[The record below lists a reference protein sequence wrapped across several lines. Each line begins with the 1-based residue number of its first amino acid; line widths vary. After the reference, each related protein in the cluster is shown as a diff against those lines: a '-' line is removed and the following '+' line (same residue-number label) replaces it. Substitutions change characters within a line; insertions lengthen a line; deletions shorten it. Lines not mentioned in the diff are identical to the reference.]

1 MKTEDIKR
9 MAQAW
14 LQVQEA
20 SKKKLDPVGKADAD
34 IDNDGDVDKSD
45 KYLHNRRK
53 TVSAAIKGKGKGKEV
68 EVQTS
73 EGKLPPALQA
83 YMDKKKGKKS
93 KDKED
98 DDEEDEKDDMKEEVE
113 ELDELSS
120 DTLKS
125 YAKKAG
131 SNLQKHQRKTK
142 DWDSRT
148 DSRSGKI
155 MDYPW
160 KGGEAPSKDTED
172 KTRKA
177 VSKRSTGILTARGKL
192 GMKKNS
198 FSVKVKANEEVEEL
212 DELSK
217 KTLGSY
223 VKKAS
228 RNLAGR
234 EYKRGA
240 EKDAS
245 MANLQKSYK
254 RDMGISKAVDKM
266 TKEEVDEAK
275 LTDKQVKA
283 ALSSAKAKPKD
294 KVSLKP
300 APWDMKKESVQTEAA
315 TASHSGRPGVASPPG
330 EGLSPNAKK
339 ELARKTPMP
348 DFVNEPKVDKKSFDA
363 MRKSAKKAPA
373 RHGDALQGDKN
384 IINKPLDITA
394 RASKKEDDGFKDA

>member
-34 IDNDGDVDKSD
+34 IDNDGDTDKSD

-53 TVSAAIKGKGKGKEV
+53 AVSAAIKAKGKGKEV

-98 DDEEDEKDDMKEEVE
+98 DDEEDDEKDDMKEE
-113 ELDELSS
+113 
-120 DTLKS
+120 
-125 YAKKAG
+125 AK
-131 SNLQKHQRKTK
+131 
-142 DWDSRT
+142 
-148 DSRSGKI
+148 
-155 MDYPW
+155 
-160 KGGEAPSKDTED
+160 
-172 KTRKA
+172 
-177 VSKRSTGILTARGKL
+177 
-192 GMKKNS
+192 
-198 FSVKVKANEEVEEL
+198 EL

-315 TASHSGRPGVASPPG
+315 TASISGRPGVASPPG

-348 DFVNEPKVDKKSFDA
+348 DFVNEPKIDKASYDA
-363 MRKSAKKAPA
+363 MRKSGKKAPA

>member
-34 IDNDGDVDKSD
+34 IDNDGDTDKSD

-53 TVSAAIKGKGKGKEV
+53 AVSAAIKAKGKGKEV

-98 DDEEDEKDDMKEEVE
+98 DDEEDDEKDDMKEE
-113 ELDELSS
+113 
-120 DTLKS
+120 
-125 YAKKAG
+125 AK
-131 SNLQKHQRKTK
+131 
-142 DWDSRT
+142 
-148 DSRSGKI
+148 
-155 MDYPW
+155 
-160 KGGEAPSKDTED
+160 
-172 KTRKA
+172 
-177 VSKRSTGILTARGKL
+177 
-192 GMKKNS
+192 
-198 FSVKVKANEEVEEL
+198 EL

-245 MANLQKSYK
+245 TANLQKSYK
-254 RDMGISKAVDKM
+254 RDMGISKAIDKM
-266 TKEEVDEAK
+266 TKEE
-275 LTDKQVKA
+275 TD
-283 ALSSAKAKPKD
+283 LG
-294 KVSLKP
+294 
-300 APWDMKKESVQTEAA
+300 EAA
-315 TASHSGRPGVASPPG
+315 TASISGRPGVASPPG

-348 DFVNEPKVDKKSFDA
+348 DFVNEPKIDKKSYDA
-363 MRKSAKKAPA
+363 IRKSGPTAPYKAP
-373 RHGDALQGDKN
+373 GDKN

>member
-53 TVSAAIKGKGKGKEV
+53 TVSAAIKAKGKDKTV

-73 EGKLPPALQA
+73 ESKLPPALQA

-93 KDKED
+93 KDN
-98 DDEEDEKDDMKEEVE
+98 MKEEAELE
-113 ELDELSS
+113 EAFKKGDVVKPTKGPHKGVPHEVIHDFGDGNYNIKPKGLNPKQIKYSMGAAKAHKS
-120 DTLKS
+120 DL
-125 YAKKAG
+125 
-131 SNLQKHQRKTK
+131 
-142 DWDSRT
+142 
-148 DSRSGKI
+148 
-155 MDYPW
+155 
-160 KGGEAPSKDTED
+160 
-172 KTRKA
+172 
-177 VSKRSTGILTARGKL
+177 
-192 GMKKNS
+192 
-198 FSVKVKANEEVEEL
+198 VKEEVEEL

-245 MANLQKSYK
+245 TANLQKSYK

-315 TASHSGRPGVASPPG
+315 TASISGRPGVASPPG

-348 DFVNEPKVDKKSFDA
+348 DFVNEPKIDKKSYDA
-363 MRKSAKKAPA
+363 IRKSGPTAPYKAP
-373 RHGDALQGDKN
+373 GDKN

-394 RASKKEDDGFKDA
+394 KASKKEDDGFKDSL

>member
-53 TVSAAIKGKGKGKEV
+53 TVSAAIKAKGKDKTV

-73 EGKLPPALQA
+73 ESKLPPALQA

-93 KDKED
+93 KDN
-98 DDEEDEKDDMKEEVE
+98 MKEEAELE
-113 ELDELSS
+113 EAFKKGDVVKPTKGPHKGVPHEVIHDFGDGNYNIKPKGLNPKQIKYSMGAAKAHKS
-120 DTLKS
+120 DL
-125 YAKKAG
+125 
-131 SNLQKHQRKTK
+131 
-142 DWDSRT
+142 
-148 DSRSGKI
+148 
-155 MDYPW
+155 
-160 KGGEAPSKDTED
+160 
-172 KTRKA
+172 
-177 VSKRSTGILTARGKL
+177 
-192 GMKKNS
+192 
-198 FSVKVKANEEVEEL
+198 VKEEVEEL

-245 MANLQKSYK
+245 TANLQKSYK

-275 LTDKQVKA
+275 LTDKQVKNALA
-283 ALSSAKAKPKD
+283 AAKAKPKD

-300 APWDMKKESVQTEAA
+300 APWDKKDMKESRWPIYNRIQEAKDAHLKSA
-315 TASHSGRPGVASPPG
+315 TAPEAIDSKASKG
-330 EGLSPNAKK
+330 EK
-339 ELARKTPMP
+339 
-348 DFVNEPKVDKKSFDA
+348 DFVNLHGGLNGNDSGIDG
-363 MRKSAKKAPA
+363 AKA
-373 RHGDALQGDKN
+373 ALQTAQAALSRVKPAAKRPGDNSAGDKS
-384 IINKPLDITA
+384 IIKSTEA
-394 RASKKEDDGFKDA
+394 K

>member
-53 TVSAAIKGKGKGKEV
+53 AVSTAIKAKGKDKTV

-93 KDKED
+93 KDKEED
-98 DDEEDEKDDMKEEVE
+98 DEKDDMKEEDRSK
-113 ELDELSS
+113 LDTFIKNMDGNKLYPA
-120 DTLKS
+120 T
-125 YAKKAG
+125 KKRPPT
-131 SNLQKHQRKTK
+131 QHVMKTK
-142 DWDSRT
+142 
-148 DSRSGKI
+148 
-155 MDYPW
+155 
-160 KGGEAPSKDTED
+160 KDVQ
-172 KTRKA
+172 K
-177 VSKRSTGILTARGKL
+177 
-192 GMKKNS
+192 
-198 FSVKVKANEEVEEL
+198 EEVEEL

-240 EKDAS
+240 EKDTS
-245 MANLQKSYK
+245 TANLQKSYK
-254 RDMGISKAVDKM
+254 RDMGISKAIDKM
-266 TKEEVDEAK
+266 TKEE
-275 LTDKQVKA
+275 TD
-283 ALSSAKAKPKD
+283 LG
-294 KVSLKP
+294 
-300 APWDMKKESVQTEAA
+300 EAA
-315 TASHSGRPGVASPPG
+315 TASHSGRPGVASPRG
-330 EGLSPNAKK
+330 EGLDPAGKR

-348 DFVNEPKVDKKSFDA
+348 DFVNEPKIDKKSYDA
-363 MRKSAKKAPA
+363 IRKSGPTAPYKAP
-373 RHGDALQGDKN
+373 GDKN

-394 RASKKEDDGFKDA
+394 KASKKEDDGFKDS

>member
-53 TVSAAIKGKGKGKEV
+53 AVSTAIKAKGKDKTV

-98 DDEEDEKDDMKEEVE
+98 DDEEDDEKDDMKEEADRSK
-113 ELDELSS
+113 LDVF
-120 DTLKS
+120 LKNMAANGNKL
-125 YAKKAG
+125 YPATKKRPPT
-131 SNLQKHQRKTK
+131 QYVMKTK
-142 DWDSRT
+142 
-148 DSRSGKI
+148 
-155 MDYPW
+155 
-160 KGGEAPSKDTED
+160 KDVQ
-172 KTRKA
+172 K
-177 VSKRSTGILTARGKL
+177 
-192 GMKKNS
+192 
-198 FSVKVKANEEVEEL
+198 EEVEEL

-245 MANLQKSYK
+245 TANLQKSYK
-254 RDMGISKAVDKM
+254 RDMGISKAIDKM
-266 TKEEVDEAK
+266 TKEE
-275 LTDKQVKA
+275 TD
-283 ALSSAKAKPKD
+283 LG
-294 KVSLKP
+294 
-300 APWDMKKESVQTEAA
+300 EAA
-315 TASHSGRPGVASPPG
+315 TASISGRPGVASPPG

-348 DFVNEPKVDKKSFDA
+348 DFVNEPKIDKKSYDVI
-363 MRKSAKKAPA
+363 RKSGPTAPYKAP
-373 RHGDALQGDKN
+373 GDKN

-394 RASKKEDDGFKDA
+394 KASKKEDDGFKDSL

>member
-34 IDNDGDVDKSD
+34 IDNDGDTDKSD

-53 TVSAAIKGKGKGKEV
+53 AVSAAIKAKGKGKEV

-98 DDEEDEKDDMKEEVE
+98 DDEEDEKDDMKEE
-113 ELDELSS
+113 
-120 DTLKS
+120 
-125 YAKKAG
+125 AK
-131 SNLQKHQRKTK
+131 
-142 DWDSRT
+142 
-148 DSRSGKI
+148 
-155 MDYPW
+155 
-160 KGGEAPSKDTED
+160 
-172 KTRKA
+172 
-177 VSKRSTGILTARGKL
+177 
-192 GMKKNS
+192 
-198 FSVKVKANEEVEEL
+198 EL

-315 TASHSGRPGVASPPG
+315 TASISGRPGVASPPD

-348 DFVNEPKVDKKSFDA
+348 DFVNEPKIDKKSYDA
-363 MRKSAKKAPA
+363 IRKSGPTAPYKAP
-373 RHGDALQGDKN
+373 GDKN

-394 RASKKEDDGFKDA
+394 KASKKEDDGFKDSL

>member
-53 TVSAAIKGKGKGKEV
+53 AVSTAIKAKGKGKEV

-266 TKEEVDEAK
+266 TKEE
-275 LTDKQVKA
+275 TD
-283 ALSSAKAKPKD
+283 LG
-294 KVSLKP
+294 
-300 APWDMKKESVQTEAA
+300 EAA
-315 TASHSGRPGVASPPG
+315 TASISGRPGVASPPG
-330 EGLSPNAKK
+330 EGLDPAGKR

-348 DFVNEPKVDKKSFDA
+348 DFVNEPKIDKKSYDA
-363 MRKSAKKAPA
+363 IRKSGPTAPYKAP
-373 RHGDALQGDKN
+373 GDKN

-394 RASKKEDDGFKDA
+394 KASKKEDDGFKDSL

>member
-53 TVSAAIKGKGKGKEV
+53 TVSAAIKAKGKDKTV

-93 KDKED
+93 KDNMKEEAEL
-98 DDEEDEKDDMKEEVE
+98 EEAFKKGDVVKPTKGPHRGVPHEVIHDFGDGNYNIKPKGLSPKQIRYSMGAAKAHQSDLVKEEVE
-113 ELDELSS
+113 ELE
-120 DTLKS
+120 
-125 YAKKAG
+125 
-131 SNLQKHQRKTK
+131 
-142 DWDSRT
+142 
-148 DSRSGKI
+148 
-155 MDYPW
+155 
-160 KGGEAPSKDTED
+160 
-172 KTRKA
+172 
-177 VSKRSTGILTARGKL
+177 
-192 GMKKNS
+192 
-198 FSVKVKANEEVEEL
+198 
-212 DELSK
+212 ELSK
-217 KTLGSY
+217 ETLGSY

-245 MANLQKSYK
+245 TTNLQKSYK
-254 RDMGISKAVDKM
+254 RDMGISKAIDKL
-266 TKEEVDEAK
+266 TKEE
-275 LTDKQVKA
+275 TD
-283 ALSSAKAKPKD
+283 LG
-294 KVSLKP
+294 
-300 APWDMKKESVQTEAA
+300 EAA
-315 TASHSGRPGVASPPG
+315 TASISGRPGVASPAG

-348 DFVNEPKVDKKSFDA
+348 DFVNEPKIDKATYDA
-363 MRKSAKKAPA
+363 IRKSGPTAPYKAP
-373 RHGDALQGDKN
+373 GDKN

-394 RASKKEDDGFKDA
+394 KASKKEDDGFKDS

>member
-53 TVSAAIKGKGKGKEV
+53 TVSAAIKAKGKDKTV

-98 DDEEDEKDDMKEEVE
+98 DEKDDMK
-113 ELDELSS
+113 
-120 DTLKS
+120 
-125 YAKKAG
+125 
-131 SNLQKHQRKTK
+131 
-142 DWDSRT
+142 
-148 DSRSGKI
+148 
-155 MDYPW
+155 
-160 KGGEAPSKDTED
+160 
-172 KTRKA
+172 
-177 VSKRSTGILTARGKL
+177 
-192 GMKKNS
+192 
-198 FSVKVKANEEVEEL
+198 EEVEEL

-240 EKDAS
+240 EKDTS
-245 MANLQKSYK
+245 TANLQKSYK
-254 RDMGISKAVDKM
+254 RDMGISKAIDKM
-266 TKEEVDEAK
+266 TKEE
-275 LTDKQVKA
+275 TD
-283 ALSSAKAKPKD
+283 LG
-294 KVSLKP
+294 
-300 APWDMKKESVQTEAA
+300 EAA
-315 TASHSGRPGVASPPG
+315 TASHSGRPGVASPRG
-330 EGLSPNAKK
+330 EGLDPAGKR

-348 DFVNEPKVDKKSFDA
+348 DFVNEPKIDKKSYDA
-363 MRKSAKKAPA
+363 IRKSGPTAPYKAP
-373 RHGDALQGDKN
+373 GDKN

-394 RASKKEDDGFKDA
+394 KASKKEDDGFKDS

>member
-34 IDNDGDVDKSD
+34 IDNDGDTDKSD

-53 TVSAAIKGKGKGKEV
+53 AVSAAIKAKGKGKEV

-98 DDEEDEKDDMKEEVE
+98 DDEEDEKDDMKEE
-113 ELDELSS
+113 
-120 DTLKS
+120 
-125 YAKKAG
+125 AK
-131 SNLQKHQRKTK
+131 
-142 DWDSRT
+142 
-148 DSRSGKI
+148 
-155 MDYPW
+155 
-160 KGGEAPSKDTED
+160 
-172 KTRKA
+172 
-177 VSKRSTGILTARGKL
+177 
-192 GMKKNS
+192 
-198 FSVKVKANEEVEEL
+198 EL

-245 MANLQKSYK
+245 MTNLQKSYK

-283 ALSSAKAKPKD
+283 ALSAAKAKPKD

-315 TASHSGRPGVASPPG
+315 TASISGRPGVASPPG

-348 DFVNEPKVDKKSFDA
+348 DFVNEPKIDKKSYDA
-363 MRKSAKKAPA
+363 IRKSGPTAPYKAP
-373 RHGDALQGDKN
+373 GDKN

-394 RASKKEDDGFKDA
+394 KASKKEDDGFKDSL

>member
-34 IDNDGDVDKSD
+34 IDNDGDTDKSD

-53 TVSAAIKGKGKGKEV
+53 AVSAAIKAKGKDKTV

-93 KDKED
+93 KGKED
-98 DDEEDEKDDMKEEVE
+98 DDEEDDEKDDMKEEADRSK
-113 ELDELSS
+113 LDVF
-120 DTLKS
+120 LKNMKGNKL
-125 YAKKAG
+125 YPATKKRPPT
-131 SNLQKHQRKTK
+131 QHVMKTK
-142 DWDSRT
+142 
-148 DSRSGKI
+148 
-155 MDYPW
+155 
-160 KGGEAPSKDTED
+160 KDVQ
-172 KTRKA
+172 K
-177 VSKRSTGILTARGKL
+177 
-192 GMKKNS
+192 
-198 FSVKVKANEEVEEL
+198 EEVEEL

-283 ALSSAKAKPKD
+283 ALSAAKAKPKD

-315 TASHSGRPGVASPPG
+315 TASISGRPGVASPPD

-348 DFVNEPKVDKKSFDA
+348 DFVNEPKIDKKSYDA
-363 MRKSAKKAPA
+363 IRKSGPTAPYKAP
-373 RHGDALQGDKN
+373 GDKN

-394 RASKKEDDGFKDA
+394 KASKKEDDGFKDSL

>member
-53 TVSAAIKGKGKGKEV
+53 TVSAAIKAKGKGKEV

-73 EGKLPPALQA
+73 ENVH
-83 YMDKKKGKKS
+83 
-93 KDKED
+93 
-98 DDEEDEKDDMKEEVE
+98 KEEVE
-113 ELDELSS
+113 QIDELSS

-348 DFVNEPKVDKKSFDA
+348 DFVNEPKIDKASYDA
-363 MRKSAKKAPA
+363 MRKSGKKAPA